1 MHPNTCSLH
10 ANLEH
15 LKVLI
20 DNLHLTF
27 DIIGISETWTPETNQ
42 NTQNTKMIPG
52 CQPYCGT
59 KGHSLNSKCGFF
71 VKEGL
76 KIIER
81 NDLTRK
87 ISNEAN

>member
-20 DNLHLTF
+20 ANLDLTF
-27 DIIGISETWTPETNQ
+27 DIIGISETWKLETNQ
-42 NTQNTKMIPG
+42 NTQNTKIKPG
-52 CQPYCGT
+52 YHRYCGT
-59 KGHSLNSKCGFF
+59 KGRSLNSKCGFF

-76 KIIER
+76 KFIER